1 MSKEVKNM
9 STEAREKAVALLDE
23 ALLRCNKC
31 GFCLAHCP
39 IYKVTG
45 IEWTTARGRITLIRS
60 ALIDHQ
66 LGLSEVEDPV
76 FNCLTCNYCLD
87 DCPAGVNTGDIIFA
101 ARDELVKQ
109 RGQPWIQNMLLRK
122 VMPNPS
128 VLRTLS
134 RLLRMVDIVGL
145 RSAARKAGL
154 IKILG
159 DAGKAE
165 IMMPKVPPSGG
176 LDAIRHFIK
185 KIENPKYRVAYFP
198 GCFAPNFRPSEAEA
212 TIRVLQRH
220 QVEVVVPEFVC
231 CGLPAAGYGDL
242 ASARSLAH
250 TNIDI
255 ASKLNVDAVVTA
267 CASCSSF
274 LKDYS
279 KLLANEPEW
288 VEKAKEFSSKVKDI
302 SEFLVGIGLVT
313 EMGTINK
320 KVTWHDPCHL
330 AHHQKI
336 REQPRTIIKSI
347 PGVEFIE
354 LPESDMCCGAAGTY
368 GFTHY
373 DLSQEVLARKMGN
386 VEKTKAD
393 ILASSCPACIMQLS
407 SGVSQRKLPMDVLE
421 IVELLDQAY
430 QTAKDN
436 H

>member
-1 MSKEVKNM
+1 M
-9 STEAREKAVALLDE
+9 STEAREKAEAALRE

-39 IYKVTG
+39 IYKATG
-45 IEWTTARGRITLIRS
+45 VEWATARGRITLIRS

-66 LGLSEVEDPV
+66 LELSEIEDPV
-76 FNCLTCNYCLD
+76 FDCLTCNYCLD

-109 RGQPWIQNMLLRK
+109 RGQPWIQRLLLRK

-128 VLRTLS
+128 VLHTLS
-134 RLLRMVDIVGL
+134 KLLRMVDIVGL
-145 RSAARKAGL
+145 RPAARKTGL

-159 DAGKAE
+159 DVGKAE

-176 LDAIRHFIK
+176 LDAITRLTK
-185 KIENPKYRVAYFP
+185 KIENPKYRVAYFV
-198 GCFAPNFRPSEAEA
+198 GCYAPNFAPGEAVA

-220 QVEVVVPEFVC
+220 QVEVIVPEFVC

-255 ASKLNVDAVVTA
+255 ASKLNVDAIVTA

-274 LKDYS
+274 LKDYE
-279 KLLANEPEW
+279 KHLANEPEW
-288 VEKAKEFSSKVKDI
+288 AEKAKEFSSKVKDI
-302 SEFLVGIGLVT
+302 SEFLVDIGLVT
-313 EMGTINK
+313 EMGTIK
-320 KVTWHDPCHL
+320 QKVTWHDPCHL

-336 REQPRTIIKSI
+336 REQPRTILKSI
-347 PGVEFIE
+347 PGVEFVEMNEADI
-354 LPESDMCCGAAGTY
+354 CCGAAGTY

-386 VEKTKAD
+386 IEKTSAD
-393 ILASSCPACIMQLS
+393 ILVSSCPACVMQLS
-407 SGVSQRKLPMDVLE
+407 SGINQRKIPMRVVE
-421 IVELLDQAY
+421 IVELLDHAY
-430 QTAKDN
+430 QTTK
-436 H
+436 